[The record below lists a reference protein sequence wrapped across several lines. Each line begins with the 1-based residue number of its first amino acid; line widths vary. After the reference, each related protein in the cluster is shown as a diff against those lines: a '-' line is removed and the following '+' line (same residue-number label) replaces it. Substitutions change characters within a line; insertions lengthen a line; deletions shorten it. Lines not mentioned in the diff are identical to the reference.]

1 MTEDSK
7 WIDPEEAVKRIM
19 EATGKTRQQAKLVL
33 IRFCREGKVRS
44 SAIDTETG
52 ERKDVSPEVWPAIN

>member
-1 MTEDSK
+1 MTEDSE
-7 WIDPEEAVKRIM
+7 WIDPEEAVNRIM

-33 IRFCREGKVRS
+33 IKFCREGKVRS
-44 SAIDTETG
+44 SVTDTETG